1 MNRRMFRSLSI
12 ACVCWCCASAHAGEE
27 GTVILHG
34 GGNVSSS
41 VRDLF
46 LELSGGKNARLL
58 VIPTA
63 DPDAPEDEERVVSW
77 RNRGPASVALLHAR
91 TREQAESEAF
101 AEPLKQATG
110 VWISGGRQGTLASRY
125 LRTPVERELSALLK
139 RGGVIAG
146 TSAGAAIQTRVMVVR
161 GEAWEGFD
169 LVPSCVVDQ
178 HFLAR
183 NRQERLWN
191 VLAKNPQCI
200 GIGVD
205 EDTAAVICGD
215 RLTVVGDSTVSI
227 CVAAR
232 GAEQRRLRQLKAGE
246 QLDLK
251 PLRAELTASK

>member
-1 MNRRMFRSLSI
+1 MNLRMCCFVWI
-12 ACVCWCCASAHAGEE
+12 ACLGFVSTAIAGEE

-63 DPDAPEDEERVVSW
+63 DPDTPEDESRLAPWRARQPAAVS
-77 RNRGPASVALLHAR
+77 LLHANS
-91 TREQAESEAF
+91 REVAESEDF

-110 VWISGGRQGTLASRY
+110 VWISGGRQHTLAAMY
-125 LRTPVERELSALLK
+125 LKTPVERELSALLK

-146 TSAGAAIQTRVMVVR
+146 TSAGAAIQSRVMIVR
-161 GEAWEGFD
+161 GEVREGFD

-183 NRQERLWN
+183 NRQDRLWN
-191 VLAKNPQCI
+191 VLTQNPQRI

-215 RLTVVGDSTVSI
+215 KLTVLGDSTVSI
-227 CVAAR
+227 CIAPR
-232 GAEQRRLRQLKAGE
+232 GNQQRRVQQLKSGD
-246 QLDLK
+246 QFDLK
-251 PLRAELTASK
+251 PLRTELTASK